1 MKLQFFGAAAEVTVS
16 CHVLHVGGKSVLLD
30 CGLIQGSRK
39 DEERNRDP
47 FPFDAAK
54 IDAVVLSHA
63 HLDHC
68 GRLPLLVKRGFRG
81 PVYAQEATCELT
93 AILLADA
100 AYLAERD
107 AEYRS
112 RKTGKKVKPLY
123 TMAEGERVVRQLEG
137 RRYRELFEVVRGV
150 SVRFVD
156 AGHIL
161 GSCAVEVF
169 LNDGGQ
175 ERKLVFSGDLG

>member
-1 MKLQFFGAAAEVTVS
+1 MKLQFFGAAAEVTGS
-16 CHVLHVGGKSVLLD
+16 CHILHVGGKQILLD

-47 FPFDAAK
+47 FPFDARK

-93 AILLADA
+93 AIISNTLPQFDETLA
-100 AYLAERD
+100 R
-107 AEYRS
+107 
-112 RKTGKKVKPLY
+112 P
-123 TMAEGERVVRQLEG
+123 Q
-137 RRYRELFEVVRGV
+137 
-150 SVRFVD
+150 
-156 AGHIL
+156 
-161 GSCAVEVF
+161 SC
-169 LNDGGQ
+169 
-175 ERKLVFSGDLG
+175 